1 MLEILL
7 RDKNIVG
14 NFRKPYIIAEVNSSH
29 NGSIETA
36 KEMIKKVK
44 DAGCDCVKFQSW
56 SAETLYSKT
65 YYDKNPISKR
75 IVDKFAISD
84 DHMIELAK
92 YSKEIGI
99 SFASTPYSKAEVD
112 VLVDKIHV
120 PFIKIASMEINNYGY
135 LTYIA
140 KKGIP
145 VILSTGMSDMD
156 EIRKAVK
163 AIEEAGNKQIV
174 ILHCVS
180 VYPASPEI
188 INLNNITT
196 LQKEFPNYAIGY
208 SDHTLGT
215 EVASA
220 SIALGSAVI
229 EKHFTLDKSKMGLDN
244 NMAIEPSEMKA
255 LVNQCHN
262 VYNAMGSKERIVSD
276 LEKTQR
282 LNMRRSIIA
291 LRDMKQGEI
300 IKESDVDFKRPGN
313 GIAPEF
319 LPKIIGKKLVNDI
332 EADCLIFENDIK

>member
-1 MLEILL
+1 MSDILL
-7 RDKNIVG
+7 KDKNIVG
-14 NFRKPYIIAEVNSSH
+14 NFKKPYIIAEVNSSH
-29 NGSIETA
+29 NGSIEIA
-36 KEMIKKVK
+36 MEMIKKVK

-75 IVDKFAISD
+75 IVDKFAISEH
-84 DHMIELAK
+84 HMIELAK

-112 VLVDKIHV
+112 ILVDKIQV
-120 PFIKIASMEINNYGY
+120 PFVKIASMEINNYGY
-135 LTYIA
+135 LSYIA

-156 EIRKAVK
+156 EIKKAVK
-163 AIEEAGNKQIV
+163 VIEDTGNNQIV

-180 VYPASPEI
+180 IYPAPPGI
-188 INLNNITT
+188 INLNNIIT
-196 LQKEFPNYAIGY
+196 LQKEFPNYVIGY

-244 NMAIEPSEMKA
+244 NMAIEPDEMKN

-276 LEKTQR
+276 LEKAQR
-282 LNMRRSIIA
+282 VNMRRSIIA
-291 LRDMKQGEI
+291 IRDMKCGEI
-300 IKESDVDFKRPGN
+300 IKESDLDFKRPGN
-313 GIAPEF
+313 GLTPEF
-319 LPKIIGKKLVNDI
+319 LPKIIGKELTNDI
-332 EADCLIFENDIK
+332 EADCLIFEKDIK